1 MYEYRCEVIRV
12 LDGDTIWAN
21 VDLGFDIHVKDT
33 IRLAH
38 INAPELSTTEGD
50 LAKAALG
57 DLLSSGPLILKTI
70 KDRKEKYGR
79 YLGVIIN
86 GNGVNVNDQMVKE
99 GHAEP
104 YMVPSAEPE
113 ET

>member
-1 MYEYRCEVIRV
+1 MYEYRCELVRV
-12 LDGDTIWAN
+12 LDGDTIWVD
-21 VDLGFDIHVKDT
+21 VDLGFDVHMKDT

-38 INAPELSTTEGD
+38 INAPELRTTEGD
-50 LAKAALG
+50 LAKAALAEM
-57 DLLSSGPLILKTI
+57 LSHGPLLLKTI

-79 YLGVIIN
+79 YLGIITN

-99 GHAEP
+99 GHAET
-104 YMVPSAEPE
+104 YVMASAEPE